1 MTDRFG
7 TMTDEEYNLAFSNYD
22 NLNSHEQILLLR
34 RILTEIQDFLDTRNG
49 LHDIA
54 EIRRYVQL
62 LPSIHSRQAVV
73 NARVTRLSVDVSH

>member
-22 NLNSHEQILLLR
+22 NLNSHEQIILLR
-34 RILTEIQDFLDTRNG
+34 RTLTEIQDFLDARNG
-49 LHDIA
+49 LRDIA

-62 LPSIHSRQAVV
+62 LPSIQTRQAVV
-73 NARVTRLSVDVSH
+73 TRLSGDVSR